1 MERQSHYSGSPEP
14 HILFQIVANKEK
26 GNGLHLEEE
35 GPSGPNHT
43 HKEGEPSGSYNRTT
57 LEILISIFRID
68 VTSAGN

>member
-1 MERQSHYSGSPEP
+1 MERQSHYSGSPDS

-43 HKEGEPSGSYNRTT
+43 HKEGGPTGSNHRQGKERFIFLFSG
-57 LEILISIFRID
+57 
-68 VTSAGN
+68 